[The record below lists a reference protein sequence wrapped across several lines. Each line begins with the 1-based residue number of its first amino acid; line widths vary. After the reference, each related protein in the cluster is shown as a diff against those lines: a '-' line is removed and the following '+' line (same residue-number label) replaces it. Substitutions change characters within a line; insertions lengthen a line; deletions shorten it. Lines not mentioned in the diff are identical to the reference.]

1 MSEDAQQRVF
11 TNTGNGNEQNHIVS
25 DSFPVENKKAID
37 FYDLVIDID
46 AMKSLLGKG
55 WEEEMTEKGKKNYE
69 EKKDKSSV
77 VVSVIGNQNKGKS
90 FMLGQI
96 SGEPIPKGY
105 SCKTKGLSV
114 KYPTIEKQNIILL
127 DTAGFET
134 PLVENDVYKLSKD
147 KSKLEEKEYLDQVT
161 EFAKDRQMT
170 EYFLQR
176 FVLTQA
182 NILLVLV
189 GQLTYTDQKFLNRIK
204 KECGDKR
211 IFIIHNLK
219 NLEQKEQVEDYI
231 KDTLKL
237 SLTFKLKDNN
247 MIIFE
252 EITKEEKEKH
262 NYIYYT
268 EEFNNDDDDN
278 NHPQQDIV
286 HLIMAKDDSEAGNY
300 YNKTTIDYIKNQIV
314 TFVGIKKFPIE
325 EKIKEFLF
333 KVSKDI
339 MEDPIDDID
348 RIKTE
353 DKFIKLSSE
362 DGKEF
367 KLKKCL
373 IDELGMNLFVGTK
386 YKPKYR
392 YFIKNDDE
400 DSKKK
405 VFVIQFAMNGAVQD
419 LRCKV
424 NVSGEYYFFTISGK
438 KNTNT
443 INPKEENSVKPEGLS
458 NREEGYFSF
467 EIKVPNSQILL
478 AEHKVKSKSKMFGLV
493 NLEFAL
499 LDQQSESEQELKLNK

>member
-1 MSEDAQQRVF
+1 
-11 TNTGNGNEQNHIVS
+11 
-25 DSFPVENKKAID
+25 
-37 FYDLVIDID
+37 
-46 AMKSLLGKG
+46 
-55 WEEEMTEKGKKNYE
+55 
-69 EKKDKSSV
+69 
-77 VVSVIGNQNKGKS
+77 
-90 FMLGQI
+90 
-96 SGEPIPKGY
+96 
-105 SCKTKGLSV
+105 
-114 KYPTIEKQNIILL
+114 
-127 DTAGFET
+127 
-134 PLVENDVYKLSKD
+134 
-147 KSKLEEKEYLDQVT
+147 
-161 EFAKDRQMT
+161 MT

-189 GQLTYTDQKFLNRIK
+189 GQLTYTDQKFLNRVK

-219 NLEQKEQVEDYI
+219 NLEEISQVRDYI

-237 SLTFKLKDNN
+237 SLTFKLKENN
-247 MIIFE
+247 MIIFDD
-252 EITKEEKEKH
+252 ITEKDKENN

-268 EEFNNDDDDN
+268 EEFNDDDDDN
-278 NHPQQDIV
+278 NQVQQDIV
-286 HLIMAKDDSEAGNY
+286 HLIMAKEDTEAGKY

-314 TFVGIKKFPIE
+314 VFVGIKKFPIE

-392 YFIKNDDE
+392 YFIKKDKDE
-400 DSKKK
+400 KSNNIN
-405 VFVIQFAMNGAVQD
+405 VFVIQFAMNGAIKD
-419 LRCKV
+419 LRCRV
-424 NVSGEYYFFTISGK
+424 NVSSEYYFFTISGK
-438 KNTNT
+438 KSTNT
-443 INPKEENSVKPEGLS
+443 QKQTEKSEKSDSSNKENKGNSEKALKPEGLS

-478 AEHKVKSKSKMFGLV
+478 ADHKVKNKSKNYGLV

-499 LDQQSESEQELKLNK
+499 LDENSDDVDGSKSNNQKTESIPGPSGE

>member
-1 MSEDAQQRVF
+1 MD
-11 TNTGNGNEQNHIVS
+11 
-25 DSFPVENKKAID
+25 
-37 FYDLVIDID
+37 
-46 AMKSLLGKG
+46 
-55 WEEEMTEKGKKNYE
+55 GKKNFQIK
-69 EKKDKSSV
+69 EKKDKPSV

-90 FMLGQI
+90 WILGKI
-96 SGEPIPKGY
+96 SGEEIPKGY
-105 SCKTKGLSV
+105 AVKTKGLSII
-114 KYPTIEKQNIILL
+114 YPTIDRQNIILL

-134 PLVENDVYKLSKD
+134 PLVENDVYKLSKKKD
-147 KSKLEEKEYLDQVT
+147 ELSEKEYLEEVT
-161 EFAKDRQMT
+161 DLAKDRQMT

-189 GQLTYTDQKFLNRIK
+189 GQLTYTDQKFLNRVK

-219 NLEQKEQVEDYI
+219 NLEEISQVRDYI

-237 SLTFKLKDNN
+237 SLTFKLKENN
-247 MIIFE
+247 MIIFDD
-252 EITKEEKEKH
+252 ITEKDKENN

-268 EEFNNDDDDN
+268 EEFNDDDDDN
-278 NHPQQDIV
+278 NQVQQDIV
-286 HLIMAKDDSEAGNY
+286 HLIMAKEDTEAGKY

-314 TFVGIKKFPIE
+314 VFVGIKKFPIE

-339 MEDPIDDID
+339 MEEPIDKID
-348 RIKTE
+348 KIIIE
-353 DKFIKLSSE
+353 DKFIKLSAE
-362 DGKEF
+362 EGKEF

-392 YFIKNDDE
+392 YFIKKDKDE
-400 DSKKK
+400 KSNNIN
-405 VFVIQFAMNGAVQD
+405 VFVIQFAMNGSVKG
-419 LRCKV
+419 LKCKV
-424 NVSGEYYFFTISGK
+424 SVSGEYYFFTISGEK
-438 KNTNT
+438 V
-443 INPKEENSVKPEGLS
+443 INNENEKLEGLS

-478 AEHKVKSKSKMFGLV
+478 AEHKVKKRSKMYGLV
-493 NLEFAL
+493 TLEFAL
-499 LDQQSESEQELKLNK
+499 LDQQSESEQNVPINQ

>member
-1 MSEDAQQRVF
+1 MSEDNQLF
-11 TNTGNGNEQNHIVS
+11 TNEGEGQEGNQRNNQLMS
-25 DSFPVENKKAID
+25 SSFPLDKNQTID
-37 FYDLVIDID
+37 FYDLVIDIN
-46 AMKSLLGKG
+46 AMKSLLMNG
-55 WEEEMTEKGKKNYE
+55 WEEVMTEKGKKNYE
-69 EKKDKSSV
+69 EKKDKPSV

-96 SGEPIPKGY
+96 SGEPIPSGY

-134 PLVENDVYKLSKD
+134 PLVENEVYKLSKT
-147 KSKLEEKEYLDQVT
+147 KSQLEEKDYLDQVT
-161 EFAKDRQMT
+161 DFAKDRQMT

-219 NLEQKEQVEDYI
+219 NLEKKDHVEDYI

-268 EEFNNDDDDN
+268 EEFNDDDDDN
-278 NHPQQDIV
+278 QPQQDIV
-286 HLIMAKDDSEAGNY
+286 HLIMAKDESDAGDY

-339 MEDPIDDID
+339 MEEPIDDID
-348 RIKTE
+348 RIVIE
-353 DKFIKLSSE
+353 GNFIKLSAE
-362 DGKEF
+362 DGQEF

-392 YFIKNDDE
+392 YFIKTDDE
-400 DSKKK
+400 DKKK
-405 VFVIQFAMNGAVQD
+405 KMFVIQFAMNGAVQD

-424 NVSGEYYFFTISGK
+424 NVSGEYYFFAISGK

-443 INPKEENSVKPEGLS
+443 INPKEENSVKLEGLS

-478 AEHKVKSKSKMFGLV
+478 AEHKVINKNKMYGLV
-493 NLEFAL
+493 SLEFAL
-499 LDQQSESEQELKLNK
+499 LDQQSDEQEVNLKK